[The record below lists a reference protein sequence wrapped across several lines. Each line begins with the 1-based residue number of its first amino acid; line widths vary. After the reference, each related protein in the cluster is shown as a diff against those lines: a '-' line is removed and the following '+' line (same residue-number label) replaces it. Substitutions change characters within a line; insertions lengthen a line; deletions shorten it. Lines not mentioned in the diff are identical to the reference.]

1 VVQNNCT
8 FSNHRIDATV
18 QDKTVAS
25 YGALKNMQ
33 FSGNPVQGR
42 FSLTVIGCQC
52 IDIPIHF
59 AICVYVNLAKLGLM
73 RFDYGIP

>member
-1 VVQNNCT
+1 
-8 FSNHRIDATV
+8 
-18 QDKTVAS
+18 
-25 YGALKNMQ
+25 MQ